1 MGARTGIEWAHSTVN
16 IWEGCSK
23 VSPACKHCYAEI
35 NSPVRAMEMRIG
47 EALQV
52 EPSQDGKRRLKMWG
66 VNGFRYET
74 ANWERELRRLNRKA
88 ANAELDAGI
97 GGALRQ
103 YERPRIFINSLS
115 DTFED
120 WKGPVYRLDDGKPAV
135 VAQSLDD
142 VRARFF
148 RVAEECTEL
157 DILLLT
163 KRPENVL
170 RMTPGHWTSPSFG
183 CTWPSHIWMLTTVE
197 DQEHANKRIPELLKI
212 PAKVRGLSVEP
223 LLGKVDLSRWATLR
237 SDGKLLCCECCYK
250 DGCDE
255 PRHYYRR
262 NCPHCKG
269 TGALTT
275 GLDWVIVG
283 GESGHGARP
292 MHPDW
297 VRSIR
302 DQCVV
307 AGVPFFFKQHGE
319 WGPILDRDKEDPD
332 WRYDYAITK
341 RDQEHYR
348 TINLAGGQGFH
359 GDRLYVMR
367 KLGKK
372 NAGRVLDGRTWN
384 EVPK

>member
-1 MGARTGIEWAHSTVN
+1 MAETTGIEWAHSTVN

-52 EPSQDGKRRLKMWG
+52 TPSADGKRRLKMWG

-74 ANWERELRRLNRKA
+74 ASWERELRRLNRKA
-88 ANAELDAGI
+88 ERERLLHKSTPM
-97 GGALRQ
+97 ALP

-120 WKGPVYRLDDGKPAV
+120 WHGPVYRLENDKPVV
-135 VAQSLDD
+135 VAQSLED

-157 DILLLT
+157 DLLLLT

-170 RMTPGHWTSPSFG
+170 GMVPRHWVHSTSISLEVNG
-183 CTWPSHIWMLTTVE
+183 RVELVGSEWPSHIWMLTTVE
-197 DQEHANKRIPELLKI
+197 DQEHADKRIPELLKI

-223 LLGKVDLSRWATLR
+223 LLGKVDLSRWMTLR
-237 SDGKLLCCECCYK
+237 SDGKLLCCECCHK

-262 NCPHCKG
+262 DCPHCKG
-269 TGALTT
+269 TGALAT
-275 GLDWVIVG
+275 GLHWVIVG
-283 GESGHGARP
+283 GESGKGARP

-297 VRSIR
+297 ARSIR
-302 DQCVV
+302 DQCVA
-307 AGVPFFFKQHGE
+307 AGVPFFFKQWGE
-319 WGPILDRDKEDPD
+319 FKPSSFIH
-332 WRYDYAITK
+332 
-341 RDQEHYR
+341 EHSP
-348 TINLAGGQGFH
+348 AG
-359 GDRLYVMR
+359 YVR
-367 KLGKK
+367 VGKK
-372 NAGRVLDGRTWN
+372 NAGRALDGRTWD